1 MKKNAAS
8 NLLITVLFAAVVVLL
23 LRPLCYA
30 SELDEIRAAIY
41 LKGARWA
48 AGETS
53 VSKLPPQLRK
63 MRVSLILPE
72 FTATE
77 KIIPTGSIPL
87 PVSASLDWR
96 TNPLISGSTSSC
108 VTPVR
113 DQGNC
118 GSCWAFATTAALE
131 SAILIKENCPESVL
145 DESEQV
151 LISCGG
157 AGSCS
162 GGYID
167 RASNFIRDTGL
178 PPEYYD
184 PYKAV
189 TGRCRDAGTG
199 WQNET
204 DQITSWAYVATTAPQ
219 AADIEAALS
228 TYGPLV
234 TTMRVYNDFFS
245 YSGGVYKH
253 VSGSYAGNHA
263 ILIVGYDHEGKYF
276 IVKNSWG
283 TEDWGESGYFKIDY
297 SQLTNEV
304 QFGHYTIAYTEGA
317 CTYALTPTQTT
328 FPKTGGSGI
337 VTVDVTGNSP
347 AVCSWTAKSNAS
359 WIKITSGSTGTGD
372 GSVGFTVAKNTTRK
386 SRTGTISVGD
396 QQVKI
401 TQNP

>member
-1 MKKNAAS
+1 MKKNAVS

-23 LRPLCYA
+23 LRPMCYA

-41 LKGARWA
+41 LKGARWV

-53 VSKLPPQLRK
+53 VSKLRPELRK

-77 KIIPTGSIPL
+77 KIIPTGSIPP
-87 PVSASLDWR
+87 PVSASWDWR
-96 TNPLISGSTSSC
+96 TKPFGDEGATTSC
-108 VTPVR
+108 VTPVH

-131 SAILIKENCPESVL
+131 SAILIKGGCDGSSL
-145 DESEQV
+145 DDSEQV

-199 WQNET
+199 WQDDT
-204 DQITSWAYVATTAPQ
+204 DQITSWAYVATTTPQ
-219 AADIEAALS
+219 ATDIEAAL
-228 TYGPLV
+228 TAYGPLV

-245 YSGGVYKH
+245 YSGGVYTH
-253 VSGSYAGNHA
+253 VDGSYAGNHA
-263 ILIVGYDHEGKYF
+263 ILIVGYNNVAQYF

-283 TEDWGESGYFKIDY
+283 GDWGDGGYFKIAY

-304 QFGHYTIAYTEGA
+304 QFGHYTIAYTEEA
-317 CTYALTPTQTT
+317 CSYTLTATQTT
-328 FPKTGGSGI
+328 FLKTGGSGTI
-337 VTVDVTGNSP
+337 RVDVSENSP
-347 AVCSWTAKSNAS
+347 AICSWTAKSNVS

-372 GSVGFTVAKNTTRK
+372 GSVGFKVAKNTTRK
-386 SRTGTISVGD
+386 LRTGTISVAD
-396 QQVKI
+396 QQVTI